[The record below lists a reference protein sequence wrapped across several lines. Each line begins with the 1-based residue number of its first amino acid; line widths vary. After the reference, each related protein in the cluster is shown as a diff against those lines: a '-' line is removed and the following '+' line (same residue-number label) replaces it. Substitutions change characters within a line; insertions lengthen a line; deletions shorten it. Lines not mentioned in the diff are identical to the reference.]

1 MDKFTDPNE
10 KWVLLGANM
19 ERVGGMAKNYQIE
32 VLPTLV
38 IFHKG
43 VKVIEFKGM
52 HEDSHEDS
60 HVEAMMKKV
69 HELSEK
75 S

>member
-1 MDKFTDPNE
+1 MDKFKDSEE

-19 ERVGGMAKNYQIE
+19 EIVADMAKNYQVE
-32 VLPTLV
+32 KLPTLV

-43 VKVIEFKGM
+43 KKVVEFSGVKD
-52 HEDSHEDS
+52 DSQ
-60 HVEAMMKKV
+60 VEAMMKKV

>member
-1 MDKFTDPNE
+1 MDKFKDSEE

-19 ERVGGMAKNYQIE
+19 ERVADMAKNYQIE
-32 VLPTLV
+32 KLPTLV

-43 VKVIEFKGM
+43 QKVIEFSGVKD
-52 HEDSHEDS
+52 DSQ
-60 HVEAMMKKV
+60 VEAMMKKV